1 MAKKIT
7 ESQKN
12 EIIDSFMKGETIDG
26 LSEKYNFTKATISR
40 HLKKSIGT
48 EFYKSHI
55 LKNKKKKSNITF
67 EENPKKINMPD
78 SYSENKFPELNH
90 IYESSFVELTPL
102 NCDIDNKPQKD
113 LSSIS
118 INEVDFPDT
127 VYMVVD
133 NKIELEIKPLRDYP
147 EWNFLSENE
156 LSRKTIQIF
165 FDMKV
170 AKRQCNKEQKIL
182 KVPNT
187 DVFKIVAPI
196 LVSRGISRIVSSDK
210 LISL

>member
-1 MAKKIT
+1 
-7 ESQKN
+7 
-12 EIIDSFMKGETIDG
+12 
-26 LSEKYNFTKATISR
+26 
-40 HLKKSIGT
+40 
-48 EFYKSHI
+48 
-55 LKNKKKKSNITF
+55 
-67 EENPKKINMPD
+67 MPGSVD
-78 SYSENKFPELNH
+78 LHS
-90 IYESSFVELTPL
+90 L